1 MAEENTDRSDD
12 QWAQELLDIGDEE
25 HMTPKQIA
33 ILKAAVEVF
42 AEKGYSGAATSE
54 IAQKAGV
61 AEGTVFRYYKTKK
74 DLLISIV
81 GPTMSKLL
89 APFIIRN
96 FGSVLN
102 SPYETYE
109 DFLRA
114 FIVNRLDF
122 ARNNFKLLKIL
133 VQEIPFHPNL
143 REQFV
148 ENVMN
153 TIVEKVSL
161 QLERFREKGQIA
173 DVPTSAAIRF
183 SASAALGFI
192 MTRLLFQ
199 PDKDWNDEEEVEILI
214 RLIMHGLSPQ

>member
-1 MAEENTDRSDD
+1 MAEEKTDRSDD
-12 QWAQELLDIGDEE
+12 QWAQELLAIGGEE

-42 AEKGYSGAATSE
+42 AEKGYAGAATSE

-74 DLLISIV
+74 DLLISII
-81 GPTMSKLL
+81 GPTMGKLL

-133 VQEIPFHPNL
+133 VQEIPFHPSL

-161 QLERFREKGQIA
+161 QLERFKEKGQIA

-214 RLIMHGLSPQ
+214 RLIMHGLSPK